1 MGTVCS
7 RSVVQ
12 GGQVNLSLHF
22 EPRWPLSLN
31 SNHWPRCKPV
41 MTTPWPAAFQLNT
54 KASISNLQH
63 LLCLASI
70 TLCWATGKLIFN
82 LSTYKQEP
90 RLVNKPLKCHMVR
103 AGEANLPIQCL
114 DGQLLK
120 TIMLGVLIMLF
131 NWNSMK
137 LQKFAYFR
145 LFGGES
151 LIQENAEELLLGKC
165 CLFFELKKVV
175 LHLKCLSY
183 FLHGGSHFVL
193 ILRRVNSSICTRLLN
208 LPLTGFKWQSLL
220 CTVCVSSCHFILNFS
235 H

>member
-1 MGTVCS
+1 
-7 RSVVQ
+7 
-12 GGQVNLSLHF
+12 
-22 EPRWPLSLN
+22 
-31 SNHWPRCKPV
+31 

-63 LLCLASI
+63 LLFLANI

-120 TIMLGVLIMLF
+120 TIMLGVLIVLF
-131 NWNSMK
+131 KWNSMM
-137 LQKFAYFR
+137 LQKFGYFR

-175 LHLKCLSY
+175 LHFF
-183 FLHGGSHFVL
+183 FLTSCMMAHILFNPQKSEFKHFHT
-193 ILRRVNSSICTRLLN
+193 S
-208 LPLTGFKWQSLL
+208 FKPS
-220 CTVCVSSCHFILNFS
+220 TDSF
-235 H
+235 

>member
-1 MGTVCS
+1 MGAVCS
-7 RSVVQ
+7 RGVVQ
-12 GGQVNLSLHF
+12 AGQVNLSLLF
-22 EPRWPLSLN
+22 EPRWPLALN
-31 SNHWPRCKPV
+31 SNHWPRCKLV
-41 MTTPWPAAFQLNT
+41 MTTPRPAAFQLNA

-63 LLCLASI
+63 LLFLANI

-120 TIMLGVLIMLF
+120 TIMLGVLIVLF
-131 NWNSMK
+131 KWNSMM
-137 LQKFAYFR
+137 LQKFGYFR

-175 LHLKCLSY
+175 LHFFFSHFLHDGSY
-183 FLHGGSHFVL
+183 FV
-193 ILRRVNSSICTRLLN
+193 
-208 LPLTGFKWQSLL
+208 
-220 CTVCVSSCHFILNFS
+220 
-235 H
+235 